1 MASCWCMAATHT
13 TTPSTVRGPSVTAEI
28 FWLMISSV
36 INGCLFRTQFQHL
49 TFLQTWTG
57 NLQIKSTFA
66 HFRSNQCVI
75 GNDFNYFRF
84 GHSAVLH
91 NGTLVIYGG
100 FNGQTKGDII
110 LFHPGH
116 CAHVKEEDECIASY
130 HGLKCVWNRKKDVC
144 EVWGQTGKK
153 NSASLC
159 SPHTRNN
166 TGVCR
171 SFFTLF
177 AFLMKPTICQLI
189 FHK

>member
-1 MASCWCMAATHT
+1 MVSQLNC
-13 TTPSTVRGPSVTAEI
+13 
-28 FWLMISSV
+28 
-36 INGCLFRTQFQHL
+36 
-49 TFLQTWTG
+49 
-57 NLQIKSTFA
+57 
-66 HFRSNQCVI
+66 
-75 GNDFNYFRF
+75 FRF

-91 NGTLVIYGG
+91 NGTLVVYGG

-171 SFFTLF
+171 SDISVLKKKIGTS
-177 AFLMKPTICQLI
+177 
-189 FHK
+189 

>member
-1 MASCWCMAATHT
+1 M
-13 TTPSTVRGPSVTAEI
+13 TPSTARGPSATAET
-28 FWLMISSV
+28 FWPMISSA
-36 INGCLFRTQFQHL
+36 INGCLFKIQYQHL
-49 TFLQTWTG
+49 ISLQTWIG
-57 NLQIKSTFA
+57 KKSIIESKSMVL
-66 HFRSNQCVI
+66 HFNFC
-75 GNDFNYFRF
+75 RF

-91 NGTLVIYGG
+91 NGTLVVYGG

-171 SFFTLF
+171 SVV
-177 AFLMKPTICQLI
+177 PVWN
-189 FHK
+189 

>member
-1 MASCWCMAATHT
+1 MNTHHDQ
-13 TTPSTVRGPSVTAEI
+13 PLLVK
-28 FWLMISSV
+28 
-36 INGCLFRTQFQHL
+36 INDC
-49 TFLQTWTG
+49 
-57 NLQIKSTFA
+57 N
-66 HFRSNQCVI
+66 C
-75 GNDFNYFRF
+75 FRF

-171 SFFTLF
+171 SGVSVVNMKFRNNTWKSNLHVPIAGLKVVATL
-177 AFLMKPTICQLI
+177 AWRPPWAASGAATAATQAQSAPR
-189 FHK
+189 

>member
-1 MASCWCMAATHT
+1 MVLCWCTGATHT
-13 TTPSTVRGPSVTAEI
+13 TTPSTVRVPSATAEI

-36 INGCLFRTQFQHL
+36 INGCLFRTQFQHR

-57 NLQIKSTFA
+57 NTFKA
-66 HFRSNQCVI
+66 HSCVI
-75 GNDFNYFRF
+75 GNDNNCFRF

-171 SFFTLF
+171 SGFHL
-177 AFLMKPTICQLI
+177 LMKYMYYWSVHREI
-189 FHK
+189 

>member
-1 MASCWCMAATHT
+1 M
-13 TTPSTVRGPSVTAEI
+13 
-28 FWLMISSV
+28 
-36 INGCLFRTQFQHL
+36 
-49 TFLQTWTG
+49 
-57 NLQIKSTFA
+57 
-66 HFRSNQCVI
+66 
-75 GNDFNYFRF
+75 
-84 GHSAVLH
+84 H

-144 EVWGQTGKK
+144 EVWGKTGKK

-171 SFFTLF
+171 SVLN
-177 AFLMKPTICQLI
+177 
-189 FHK
+189 

>member
-1 MASCWCMAATHT
+1 MCMYY
-13 TTPSTVRGPSVTAEI
+13 
-28 FWLMISSV
+28 M
-36 INGCLFRTQFQHL
+36 CM
-49 TFLQTWTG
+49 
-57 NLQIKSTFA
+57 
-66 HFRSNQCVI
+66 CMYYMCI
-75 GNDFNYFRF
+75 GNDRNFFRF

-171 SFFTLF
+171 SVWTFFGIFFRL
-177 AFLMKPTICQLI
+177 LLIYTIRNIIHYISML
-189 FHK
+189 